1 MRDTDKDSKD
11 AILQGQDDVKV
22 KSSQGV
28 AYATG
33 AINNTDMQSNVHGD
47 EKNKNMTETIEPG
60 TESETKMDDVLT
72 TAARSR
78 FWTSK
83 GTVRKTRKWS
93 LKAKESVNSLVRDV
107 SSLSMDFSE
116 SPPRSRE
123 GEYLR
128 AQLVGA
134 QGGGNVEGDK
144 KLEIEETVGYIST
157 DRSSTEP
164 KSLDDDSDR
173 LMGAINSDISELATP
188 EHPFGA
194 NSKPW
199 FPPHLQEQD
208 QSRDAKSM
216 IP

>member
-33 AINNTDMQSNVHGD
+33 AINNTDVQSNVHGD

-72 TAARSR
+72 DGGEIKILDV
-78 FWTSK
+78 K
-83 GTVRKTRKWS
+83 GNGEENEKMVTESV
-93 LKAKESVNSLVRDV
+93 KESVNSLVRDV

-173 LMGAINSDISELATP
+173 LMGAINSDTIRTCNSRTPIRCELKAVVSATP
-188 EHPFGA
+188 ARAGPIKGRKRA
-194 NSKPW
+194 
-199 FPPHLQEQD
+199 
-208 QSRDAKSM
+208 
-216 IP
+216 